1 MLAKFLQGFSTHW
14 RRDAMEILEI
24 VFVNTKTVL
33 LISSEENL
41 RDVLQACLSD
51 LGGWQVLTADDILA
65 GFRQTVLTQPDA
77 IILVMS
83 KFGRDGFMF
92 LKQLRINPLTQ
103 TIPILLMM
111 SGAKW
116 MDIELFEQY
125 QISGIIDY
133 EIDPV
138 ILHYRVA
145 SLLDWDDK
153 LQLN

>member
-1 MLAKFLQGFSTHW
+1 
-14 RRDAMEILEI
+14 MEILEI
-24 VFVNTKTVL
+24 VSVNTKTVL

-51 LGGWQVLTADDILA
+51 FGGWKVLTADDILA
-65 GFRQTVLTQPDA
+65 GFQQTVLTQPDV

-103 TIPILLMM
+103 TIPIILMI

-116 MDIELFEQY
+116 MDIELFEEY
-125 QISGIIDY
+125 QIAGIIDY
-133 EIDPV
+133 GIDPI
-138 ILHYRVA
+138 ILPYRIA

-153 LQLN
+153 IQLN